1 MFRLT
6 QVRQER
12 RWSQA
17 LLHDPELR
25 ALNEAEV
32 TEILRQLPLTPDQV
46 VLDLGAGVGR
56 FTHPLAARVRQVVA
70 LDRSAAALADNRRQQ
85 APMAKI
91 SYRVADATTEDLG
104 QHQFDGVL
112 VNWLL
117 MYCSPTEVLSVL
129 ASSLR
134 SLRPGGWLFIRESCA
149 PPVQSWRQR
158 WQGFWCA
165 RALPAAARQHL
176 GSPIWQQLWQRLRGR
191 PVWPQLRR
199 AEQYEAWFQTL
210 PLICL
215 HSAPVATYEAA
226 FGVAQ
231 QRFWLL
237 QREPLAV
244 TTESVGDG
252 LKMAPKQWQFSGETW
267 RHFEQH
273 VRRSIPF
280 YEPLHQLIAAL
291 VADHVQAEGLVYE
304 LGCATG
310 ELAQRL
316 SEACPQAQVVGV
328 DAEPTMIASAQ
339 RRHRPNLSF
348 NCADI
353 CAYDWGQQQGSVA
366 VVVLSF
372 TLQFIPVSARL
383 PLLKSLVA
391 ALQPGGALI
400 LAEKVRRDDP
410 EHEARCRRLHHAFKR
425 NQGLSQAEIDQKDL
439 SLEGVL
445 TPLSESE
452 NEHLL
457 AQAGFSRC
465 AVVFDQM
472 RFRTW
477 FCQR

>member
-1 MFRLT
+1 MHRFK

-12 RWSQA
+12 LWSRA

-32 TEILRQLPLTPDQV
+32 AEILQQLPLLPDQV
-46 VLDLGAGVGR
+46 VLDLGAGIGR
-56 FTHPLAARVRQVVA
+56 FTHAIAERVQQVVA
-70 LDRSAAALADNRRQQ
+70 LDRSVAALAENRRQQ
-85 APMAKI
+85 SPSTHI

-104 QHQFDGVL
+104 QHQFDGVF

-117 MYCSPTEVLSVL
+117 MYCSSHEVEAVL
-129 ASSLR
+129 ANILR

-149 PPVQSWRQR
+149 PPAQAWPQR
-158 WQGFWCA
+158 WQSFWRA
-165 RALPAAARQHL
+165 QALPTAARQHL
-176 GSPIWQQLWQRLRGR
+176 GSPRWQQLWQQLRQR

-199 AEQYEAWFQTL
+199 AEQYEAWFKEL
-210 PLICL
+210 PLAGL
-215 HSAPVATYEAA
+215 KAAQVETYEAA

-231 QRFWLL
+231 QRFWLR
-237 QREPLAV
+237 QRQPLAQ
-244 TTESVGDG
+244 TAEPVGDG
-252 LKMAPKQWQFSGETW
+252 LLMAPQQWQFSGETW

-273 VRRSIPF
+273 VRHSIPF
-280 YEPLHQLIAAL
+280 YESLHQLITSL
-291 VADHVQAEGLVYE
+291 VADQIQAEGLVLE

-339 RRHRPNLSF
+339 RRQRTNLSF
-348 NCADI
+348 KCADI
-353 CAYDWGQQQGSVA
+353 RSYDGLQHHGSVA

-372 TLQFIPVSARL
+372 TLQFIPVIDRL
-383 PLLKSLVA
+383 PLLRHIGL
-391 ALQPGGALI
+391 ALEAGGALI
-400 LAEKVRRDDP
+400 LAEKVVRNDS

-425 NQGLSQAEIDQKDL
+425 SQGLSQAEIDQKDL

-445 TPLSESE
+445 TPLTESE
-452 NEHLL
+452 NECLL

-465 AVVFDQM
+465 TVVFDQM

-477 FCQR
+477 FCLR